1 MRHSIMTSGGEIL
14 FVSHDTPDDEI
25 RGLLRMRGF
34 HMTAVSDFRAAV
46 QIIGQTKF
54 AAIVVDLGI
63 GAEALDLLQ
72 SLRTNDQ
79 ARAVSVLAV
88 GEWGTGRPTVA
99 LTVGAD
105 AYEPTPLNAQCL
117 VDSIERMLIKRGL
130 AAGVND

>member
-1 MRHSIMTSGGEIL
+1 MASGGEIL

-25 RGLLRMRGF
+25 RRLLRTRGF
-34 HMTAVSDFRAAV
+34 QMTAVNELRAAA
-46 QIIGQTKF
+46 QIIGQTEF

-63 GAEALDLLQ
+63 GAEVLDLLQ

-88 GEWGTGRPTVA
+88 GEWGTGAPTVA
-99 LTVGAD
+99 LTAGAD
-105 AYEPTPLNAQCL
+105 AYEPTPLNAERL